1 MRKTFIALS
10 GALLLTLTSATLAQS
25 IGDRLE
31 MAERRIEHGIRSGA
45 LDRREARALRE
56 EFHIVRSDE
65 ARARSDG
72 RLDHRERARLD
83 HELDRLERRI
93 SHLKH
98 NDDYRGDYRG
108 DYRNDYR
115 SDRRDDRRPEEWD
128 DRRGTPR
135 RY

>member
-1 MRKTFIALS
+1 M
-10 GALLLTLTSATLAQS
+10 AQS

-45 LDRREARALRE
+45 LDRREAHTLRE
-56 EFHIVRSDE
+56 EFSMIRSDE
-65 ARARSDG
+65 SRARSDG

-98 NDDYRGDYRG
+98 NDDYRN
-108 DYRNDYR
+108 DYRN
-115 SDRRDDRRPEEWD
+115 DRRDDRRPEEWD
-128 DRRGTPR
+128 DRRGAPR